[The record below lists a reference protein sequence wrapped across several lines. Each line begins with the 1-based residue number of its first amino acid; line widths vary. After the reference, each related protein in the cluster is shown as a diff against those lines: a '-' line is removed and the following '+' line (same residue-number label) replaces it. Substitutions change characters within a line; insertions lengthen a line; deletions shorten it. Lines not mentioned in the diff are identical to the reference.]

1 MKKIYTKNNY
11 LIIEWT
17 GSAPLMR
24 PKKNIFFF
32 RTNSNPNQYLL
43 KDSLQTIPAGLEL
56 VLWSDFIKEDNTAF
70 ANQTE
75 FNDWITANTGN
86 FNSGTNGGGFV
97 PSNHDLA
104 EFKNNS
110 ADKFAKIS
118 QMPAKGEKGDTGP
131 EGPQG
136 IQGITGKDGKDGTNG
151 VDGAQGPKGDKGD
164 TGIQGEKGNDGSIG
178 PRGLKGEDGATGIQG
193 PPGIQGIKG
202 DKGDQGLQGDKGDPG
217 TKGDVGQTGPQ
228 GPIGL
233 TGPKGDKGDTGATG
247 PKGDQGIQ
255 GLKGDTGNSGSAGV
269 NSFSIPALRT
279 PINKA
284 TAYQASVTT
293 KPAIITITLSSTSSF
308 TLTGNISNEANIV
321 MGSTNA
327 VATGTGQV
335 MAKYANILGGGLV
348 VGVSVTNKS
357 TQTYTI
363 NLPAGYFFA
372 ILNANNTTGVTIDSV
387 FEQTVG

>member
-1 MKKIYTKNNY
+1 MKRIYTKNNY

-32 RTNSNPNQYLL
+32 RTNSNPNQYLV

-56 VLWSDFIKEDNTAF
+56 VLWSDFIKEDNTPF

-110 ADKFAKIS
+110 ADKFAKVS

-131 EGPQG
+131 AGPQG
-136 IQGITGKDGKDGTNG
+136 IQGIPGKDGKDGING

-164 TGIQGEKGNDGSIG
+164 TGIQGEKGSDGSIG
-178 PRGLKGEDGATGIQG
+178 PRGLKGEDGSTGLQG

-202 DKGDQGLQGDKGDPG
+202 DKGDQGLKGDKGDPG
-217 TKGDVGQTGPQ
+217 SKGDIGQIGPQ

-233 TGPKGDKGDTGATG
+233 TGPKGD
-247 PKGDQGIQ
+247 Q
-255 GLKGDTGNSGSAGV
+255 GNSGSAGV
-269 NSFSIPALRT
+269 NSFSIPTLRT

-284 TAYQASVTT
+284 TAYQALVTT

-308 TLTGNISNEANIV
+308 TLTGNVSNEANIV